1 LIDLTDKERTM
12 PPPPT
17 CLVVFHQ
24 PGPGWKPGRHM
35 LEQEGL
41 QDHID
46 HYRGLLQSG
55 QLGAG
60 GPFLDGD
67 GGGMMI
73 ARPGMLLEELVAFA
87 ESDPAV
93 RSGLLTVL
101 VRPWMAAMRA
111 TDGLG

>member
-1 LIDLTDKERTM
+1 M

-17 CLVVFHQ
+17 CLVVFHH
-24 PGPGWKPGRHM
+24 PGPAWQQGVP
-35 LEQEGL
+35 LFEQPGL

-60 GPFLDGD
+60 GPFLDGK

-73 ARPGMLLEELVAFA
+73 ARPGMALDELQAFA
-87 ESDPAV
+87 ERDPAV
-93 RSGLLTVL
+93 QAGLLTVS
-101 VRPWMAAMRA
+101 VRPWMPAMRSEQ
-111 TDGLG
+111 GLA